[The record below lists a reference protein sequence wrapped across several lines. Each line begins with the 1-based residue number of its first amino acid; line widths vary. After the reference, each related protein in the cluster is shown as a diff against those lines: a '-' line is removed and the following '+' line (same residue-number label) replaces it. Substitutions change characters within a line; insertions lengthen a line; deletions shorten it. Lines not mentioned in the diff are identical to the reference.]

1 MTCMSY
7 PRPDAAA
14 PRPLRLSTLVERAG
28 ILIRAAWRAYWERRA
43 RRATVLLLRSL
54 CPRTL
59 HDIGIAPSEIES
71 LVYGC
76 EADRRRC
83 YDAAWPWRRP

>member
-1 MTCMSY
+1 MTCTTC
-7 PRPDAAA
+7 PRPAPAAV
-14 PRPLRLSTLVERAG
+14 RPLRLSIFAG
-28 ILIRAAWRAYWERRA
+28 HVGALIRAAWRAYWERRA

-76 EADRRRC
+76 DADRRRC
-83 YDAAWPWRRP
+83 YDAAWRRRGT